1 MNSATAQSGKQ
12 GEQVHDAPTRRPN
25 ILVITTDQQAA
36 IALGCTGN
44 PHLKTPAM
52 DRIARNGVRFEKA
65 YASDPICVPSR
76 TSYMTGTMPHENG
89 VDYNGGEVPFA
100 HERFPILASEFRDA
114 GYDTGYFGKWHVP
127 APIHDQD
134 WSGFNTLGA
143 IRDNRVDF
151 DIVAPCLEFIK
162 KDREAPFLAFAS
174 FVNPHD
180 ICEFARMLSD
190 IPDELK
196 NGPIPDLPPED
207 QLPPLPAN
215 WRAPEDEPEAVRD
228 HYNLETT
235 GKVYPTRNWGGA
247 EDIRWRQ
254 YLWAY
259 YRMVELVDRYVG
271 ELLDGLEAAGMAEDT
286 LIVFT
291 SDHGDG
297 MARHQWNQK
306 TIFYD
311 EVARVPFIIAQPGQ
325 EPSCAVNTQHLV
337 NLGTDLFPTIMD
349 AAGIPKPER
358 LSGLSALPA
367 ALGRADAPAHDFI
380 VSENNLQ
387 PAWEK
392 RGEACGR
399 MVRTSRYKYVCYSE
413 GGNPE
418 QLFDMET
425 DPLETRSLVSDPEYA
440 CILADHRARLTEYI
454 RSTNDPFTAA
464 VL

>member
-1 MNSATAQSGKQ
+1 LK
-12 GEQVHDAPTRRPN
+12 RPN

-52 DRIARNGVRFEKA
+52 DRIARQGVRFEKA

-89 VDYNGGEVPFA
+89 VDYNGDHVPFA
-100 HERFPILASEFRDA
+100 HRRFPIPACEFREA

-127 APIHDQD
+127 ADIHDQD

-143 IRDNRVDF
+143 IRDNRVDS
-151 DIVAPCLEFIK
+151 DIVAPCLEFINK
-162 KDREAPFLAFAS
+162 EREAPFLAFAS

-180 ICEFARMLSD
+180 ICEFARILSD

-207 QLPPLPAN
+207 ELPPLPAN
-215 WRAPEDEPEAVRD
+215 WRAPVAEPEVVRN

-235 GKVYPTRNWGGA
+235 GKVYPTRTWGGA
-247 EDIRWRQ
+247 DDIRWRQ

-259 YRMVELVDRYVG
+259 YRMVELVDRHIG
-271 ELLDGLEAAGMAEDT
+271 ELLDGLEASGMAEDT

-311 EVARVPFIIAQPGQ
+311 EVARVPFIIARPGRAR
-325 EPSCAVNTQHLV
+325 SCEINTEHLV
-337 NLGTDLFPTIMD
+337 NLGTDLFPTILD

-367 ALGRADAPAHDFI
+367 ALGRTDAPAHGFI

-392 RGEACGR
+392 RGEVSGR
-399 MVRTSRYKYVCYSE
+399 MIRTSRYKYVCYSDGE
-413 GGNPE
+413 YPE

-425 DPLETRSLVSDPEYA
+425 DPLETRSLVDDPGYA
-440 CILADHRARLTEYI
+440 KVLAAHRGHLQDYI
-454 RSTNDPFTAA
+454 RATGDSFTAKT
-464 VL
+464 L

>member
-1 MNSATAQSGKQ
+1 MNSGTAKPANRSDSLHASPG
-12 GEQVHDAPTRRPN
+12 RRPN

-44 PHLKTPAM
+44 PYLKTPAM
-52 DRIARNGVRFEKA
+52 DRIARNGVRFDKA

-89 VDYNGGEVPFA
+89 VDYNGNHVPFA
-100 HERFPILASEFRDA
+100 HQQFPILACEFRDA

-127 APIHDQD
+127 ADIHDSA
-134 WSGFNTLGA
+134 WSGFNTLDA

-151 DIVAPCLEFIK
+151 DIVAPCLDFIR
-162 KDREAPFLAFAS
+162 KDRTEPFLAFAS

-207 QLPPLPAN
+207 ELPPLPAN
-215 WRAPEDEPEAVRD
+215 WRAPEAEPEAVRN

-235 GKVYPTRNWGGA
+235 GKVYPTRTWGGA

-271 ELLDGLEAAGMAEDT
+271 ELLDGLEAAGLAEDT

-306 TIFYD
+306 TIFTD
-311 EVARVPFIIAQPGQ
+311 EVARVPFIVARPGQ
-325 EPSCAVNTQHLV
+325 VPTAGVNTRHLV

-367 ALGRADAPAHDFI
+367 ALGRTDAPAHDFI

-387 PAWEK
+387 PAWEQ
-392 RGEACGR
+392 RGAASGR
-399 MVRTSRYKYVCYSE
+399 MVRTQRYKYVCYSE
-413 GGNPE
+413 GKNPE
-418 QLFDMET
+418 QLFDMEI
-425 DPLETRSLVSDPEYA
+425 DPLETRSLVTDPQYA
-440 CILADHRARLTEYI
+440 GVLDEHRARLKDYI
-454 RSTNDPFTAA
+454 SATGDSFTSAT
-464 VL
+464 L